1 MENKKK
7 EKLKMKRIKRKIDT
21 QDIKKNWR
29 SNKKDEKKV
38 VTVGKSGTS
47 LMTHSCGKS
56 SQHHTKWEWPK

>member
-38 VTVGKSGTS
+38 VTVGK
-47 LMTHSCGKS
+47 
-56 SQHHTKWEWPK
+56 